1 MSGQEVRVRGE
12 RFRDGGGIVQSFS
25 SSLLDE
31 IYRSIDDGGDKR
43 SGELK
48 FYRQKVLKKQG
59 KMIGKAQSDVE
70 DEEIAS
76 LHRALLIERWI
87 EKKVAEKVSAQR
99 RRSLTEAEIKFQ
111 LYQQDREEDVLF
123 FSSTSSSSDSSFG
136 GFSSSDTESM
146 YGSKSLTP
154 SCFAKFRPKPVRTSV
169 SAPPPEKTEEKQRQ
183 SREKP
188 PSKQINQFVE
198 NNEKSRGFDESAM
211 IKSKSRALKIY
222 SNLKKVKQPISPGG
236 RLSSFLNS
244 IFTAGTPKKTGNSVT
259 STRASED
266 HNSERKSKSGQTST
280 CSSAASFSRSCLS
293 KNSPCSSEKLR
304 NADTRTVRFYPVS
317 TIVDEYSRPCGHKSL
332 CEEEPKFEVKNKA
345 EAAES
350 TAAVRKIVTDYQQIR
365 KKNDFLIRK
374 FHHPDNDLY
383 EEEEEEEE
391 DDTASCSSSD
401 LFELDHL
408 TVMSGD
414 RYREELPV
422 YETTTRVD
430 TNRAIRHCKLG

>member
-1 MSGQEVRVRGE
+1 MSGQEVRARGE
-12 RFRDGGGIVQSFS
+12 RLRDGGGNGQSFS

-48 FYRQKVLKKQG
+48 FYRHKVLKKQG
-59 KMIGKAQSDVE
+59 KTIG

-111 LYQQDREEDVLF
+111 LYQHDREEDVLF

-146 YGSKSLTP
+146 HGSKSLTP

-169 SAPPPEKTEEKQRQ
+169 SALPPEKTEAKQRQ

-188 PSKQINQFVE
+188 QSKQSNQFVE
-198 NNEKSRGFDESAM
+198 NKESRDLDENAM

-222 SNLKKVKQPISPGG
+222 NNLKKVKQPISPGG
-236 RLSSFLNS
+236 RLSSFLNT
-244 IFTAGTPKKTGNSVT
+244 IFTAGTPKKQAHSVT
-259 STRASED
+259 STGASED
-266 HNSERKSKSGQTST
+266 PNSERKSKSGQTST
-280 CSSAASFSRSCLS
+280 CSSATSFSRSCLS

-304 NADTRTVRFYPVS
+304 NVDRRTVRFYPVS
-317 TIVDEYSRPCGHKSL
+317 TIVDEHCKPCGHKSL
-332 CEEEPKFEVKNKA
+332 YDEGPKFQVKDKPQTA
-345 EAAES
+345 EA
-350 TAAVRKIVTDYQQIR
+350 TAAARNILTDYQQIR
-365 KKNDFLIRK
+365 NKKDFLIRK
-374 FHHPDNDLY
+374 FHHPDNHLY
-383 EEEEEEEE
+383 QEEEEEEE

-422 YETTTRVD
+422 YERTTGVD
-430 TNRAIRHCKLG
+430 TNRAIRHR

>member
-1 MSGQEVRVRGE
+1 MNGQEIRARGE
-12 RFRDGGGIVQSFS
+12 RFRNGGDGQSFS

-48 FYRQKVLKKQG
+48 FYRHKVMKKQG
-59 KMIGKAQSDVE
+59 KMIGKAQSDIE

-87 EKKVAEKVSAQR
+87 EKKVAEKVSTQR
-99 RRSLTEAEIKFQ
+99 RRSLTEAERKFQ
-111 LYQQDREEDVLF
+111 LYQHDREEDVLF

-154 SCFAKFRPKPVRTSV
+154 SCFAKFRPKPVRTSI
-169 SAPPPEKTEEKQRQ
+169 SAPAPEKSEPKQRQ
-183 SREKP
+183 NREKP
-188 PSKQINQFVE
+188 QSKQSNQFVINKE
-198 NNEKSRGFDESAM
+198 SRDFDE
-211 IKSKSRALKIY
+211 KSKSRALKIY

-236 RLSSFLNS
+236 RLSSFINS
-244 IFTAGTPKKTGNSVT
+244 IFTAGTPKKTGNSMT
-259 STRASED
+259 STTSED
-266 HNSERKSKSGQTST
+266 PNTERKSKSGQTST
-280 CSSAASFSRSCLS
+280 CSSATSFSRSCLN
-293 KNSPCSSEKLR
+293 KNSPCSREKLR
-304 NADTRTVRFYPVS
+304 NSDRRTVRFYPVS
-317 TIVDEYSRPCGHKSL
+317 TIVDEYCRPCGHKSL
-332 CEEEPKFEVKNKA
+332 YEEELKFQVKEKVQTT
-345 EAAES
+345 EA
-350 TAAVRKIVTDYQQIR
+350 TAAARKILTDYQQNR
-365 KKNDFLIRK
+365 KKNDFLIRN

-391 DDTASCSSSD
+391 DDRASCSSSD

-408 TVMSGD
+408 AVMGGD
-414 RYREELPV
+414 RYHEELPV

-430 TNRAIRHCKLG
+430 TNRAIRHCY

>member
-1 MSGQEVRVRGE
+1 MSVRSGE
-12 RFRDGGGIVQSFS
+12 RFRSGGCGNGQSFS

-59 KMIGKAQSDVE
+59 KVIGKAQNDVE

-99 RRSLTEAEIKFQ
+99 RRSLTEGEIKFQ
-111 LYQQDREEDVLF
+111 LYQHDREEDVLF

-154 SCFAKFRPKPVRTSV
+154 SCFAKFRPKPIRTSV
-169 SAPPPEKTEEKQRQ
+169 SAPPPEKTEAKQRQ

-188 PSKQINQFVE
+188 QSKQSNQFVE
-198 NNEKSRGFDESAM
+198 NKEKSRGFDENAM

-222 SNLKKVKQPISPGG
+222 TNLKKVKQPISPGG

-244 IFTAGTPKKTGNSVT
+244 IFTAGTPKKTGNSVS
-259 STRASED
+259 STTVSED
-266 HNSERKSKSGQTST
+266 PNSERKSKSGQTST

-304 NADTRTVRFYPVS
+304 NADRRTVRFYPVS
-317 TIVDEYSRPCGHKSL
+317 TIVDEYCRPCGHKSL
-332 CEEEPKFEVKNKA
+332 YEEEDPKFQIKNKA
-345 EAAES
+345 ETTES
-350 TAAVRKIVTDYQQIR
+350 TSRKNTTDYQQQMR
-365 KKNDFLIRK
+365 KKNDFLIRN
-374 FHHPDNDLY
+374 FHHPDNDLS
-383 EEEEEEEE
+383 EE
-391 DDTASCSSSD
+391 DDETASCSSSD

-408 TVMSGD
+408 REMSGGCGN

-422 YETTTRVD
+422 YESTTRVD
-430 TNRAIRHCKLG
+430 TNRAIRHC

>member
-1 MSGQEVRVRGE
+1 MSVRSGE
-12 RFRDGGGIVQSFS
+12 RFRSGGCGNGQSFS

-59 KMIGKAQSDVE
+59 KVIGKAQNDVE

-99 RRSLTEAEIKFQ
+99 RRSLTEGEIKFQ
-111 LYQQDREEDVLF
+111 L
-123 FSSTSSSSDSSFG
+123 
-136 GFSSSDTESM
+136 
-146 YGSKSLTP
+146 
-154 SCFAKFRPKPVRTSV
+154 PKPIRTSV
-169 SAPPPEKTEEKQRQ
+169 SAPPPEKTEAKQRQ

-188 PSKQINQFVE
+188 QSKQSNQFVE
-198 NNEKSRGFDESAM
+198 NKEKSRGFDENAM

-222 SNLKKVKQPISPGG
+222 TNLKKVKQPISPGG

-244 IFTAGTPKKTGNSVT
+244 IFTAGTPKKTGNSVS
-259 STRASED
+259 STTVSED
-266 HNSERKSKSGQTST
+266 PNSERKSKSGQTST

-304 NADTRTVRFYPVS
+304 NADRRTVRFYPVS
-317 TIVDEYSRPCGHKSL
+317 TIVDEYCRPCGHKSL
-332 CEEEPKFEVKNKA
+332 YEEEDPKFQIKNKA
-345 EAAES
+345 ETTES
-350 TAAVRKIVTDYQQIR
+350 TSRKNTTDYQQQMR
-365 KKNDFLIRK
+365 KKNDFLIRN
-374 FHHPDNDLY
+374 FHHPDNDLS
-383 EEEEEEEE
+383 EE
-391 DDTASCSSSD
+391 DDETASCSSSD

-408 TVMSGD
+408 REMSGGCGN

-422 YETTTRVD
+422 YESTTRVD
-430 TNRAIRHCKLG
+430 TNRAIRHC

>member
-1 MSGQEVRVRGE
+1 MSGEEVRARGE
-12 RFRDGGGIVQSFS
+12 RSRNVGVNGQSFS

-59 KMIGKAQSDVE
+59 KTIRKAQSDVE

-111 LYQQDREEDVLF
+111 LYQHDREEDVLF

-169 SAPPPEKTEEKQRQ
+169 SAPPPENTEAKQRQ

-188 PSKQINQFVE
+188 QSKQSNQFVE
-198 NNEKSRGFDESAM
+198 NKEKTGGFDDNAM

-244 IFTAGTPKKTGNSVT
+244 IFTPGTPKKTGNSVS
-259 STRASED
+259 STGVSED
-266 HNSERKSKSGQTST
+266 PNSERKSKSGQTST

-304 NADTRTVRFYPVS
+304 NGDRRTVRFYPVS
-317 TIVDEYSRPCGHKSL
+317 TIVDEYCRPCGHKSL
-332 CEEEPKFEVKNKA
+332 YEEDRKFQIKNKA
-345 EAAES
+345 ETTEATTEAG
-350 TAAVRKIVTDYQQIR
+350 RKNLTDYQQIR
-365 KKNDFLIRK
+365 KKNDFLIRN

-383 EEEEEEEE
+383 EEEEE
-391 DDTASCSSSD
+391 DDETASCSSSD

-408 TVMSGD
+408 RVMSGGD

-422 YETTTRVD
+422 YETTTGVD
-430 TNRAIRHCKLG
+430 TNRAIRHC